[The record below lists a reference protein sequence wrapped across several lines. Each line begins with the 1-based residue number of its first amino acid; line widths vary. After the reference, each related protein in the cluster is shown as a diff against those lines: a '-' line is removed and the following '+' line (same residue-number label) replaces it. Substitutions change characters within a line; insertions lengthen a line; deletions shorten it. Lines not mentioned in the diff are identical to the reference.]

1 MSAARTALVP
11 DGRNLAASATESL
24 SVLRR
29 ADAGAHLLIRGS
41 DVVAT
46 AEPDPAIAAWRRTCE
61 RLDDL
66 DAIGGIGE
74 ALFEWIRIAGEA
86 LGAMAGVCELRIERG
101 SDGLETLRSTFGL
114 DDRVASMLAVGDPRD
129 VRSLDQRQR
138 LSAETVEIIDALDRD
153 QRFVGTLVGTVL
165 EAAGVRSLV
174 TLHVH
179 RRGEFGGSLTYAFPA
194 TDPLS
199 CGQRWLASMLVDRLS
214 TMLRVRGLSQRLQR
228 NDVRLHAILEGA
240 GDAILTVGPD
250 ERVIDANHAA
260 SLMFGYARDEALGL
274 QLVEVLPHLS
284 REAPVPWTLGIAG
297 TQPGRQPRETVAR
310 RRDGSEFL
318 AEVVSGSGARQHGH
332 TLLIRDAGVRRAA
345 ELHSRQCERL
355 ACMGTLVA
363 GLSHDLN
370 NALLPIRAHVGALAK
385 SRIRNDK
392 SERERHHRAIAEGL
406 ASLQSLADGLHLLA
420 SEERPA
426 VDASTDIA
434 QWWELVGPLLSKAL
448 HGRAAIESAIAHGV
462 ARVLVDEQSLTRAV
476 LALIANAGDA
486 MPAQRPSELGR
497 VVLRAY
503 TRSAREVVV
512 EVADN
517 GMGMSDE
524 VHRRAFDAYFT
535 TKPRGIGTGLG
546 LPIVRMIVERSGGHV
561 ELETH
566 PGVGT
571 LVRLVFRS
579 TPPAEALIRTISV
592 AFLPNDGRLATMF
605 ATLLRAR
612 GVEPELREDP
622 WQSDIC
628 VAAERMV
635 DPAMADRWMARRPA
649 HQLIVIGV
657 PPGAERC
664 ALGERGVT
672 LIDKPV
678 QISNIEAAIRHVLGD
693 PASEHKELQHG

>member
-1 MSAARTALVP
+1 MSAARTALASN
-11 DGRNLAASATESL
+11 GRNLAASATEAL
-24 SVLRR
+24 SALRR
-29 ADAGAHLLIRGS
+29 ADSDAHLLIRGS
-41 DVVAT
+41 DIVAT
-46 AEPDPAIAAWRRTCE
+46 AELDPLIATWRETCA
-61 RLDDL
+61 RLDEL
-66 DAIGGIGE
+66 DAIAGIGE
-74 ALFEWIRIAGEA
+74 ALFEWIQIAGES
-86 LGAMAGVCELRIERG
+86 LGAAAGVCELRVERG
-101 SDGLETLRSTFGL
+101 SDGLETLRTTFGL
-114 DDRVASMLAVGDPRD
+114 DDRVASMLAAGDARD
-129 VRSLDQRQR
+129 LWGPDQRQR
-138 LSAETVEIIDALDRD
+138 PSVGAVEVIDALDRD
-153 QRFVGTLVGTVL
+153 ERFVGTLVGTVL
-165 EAAGVRSLV
+165 ETAGVRALV

-179 RRGEFGGSLTYAFPA
+179 RRGEFGGSLTYAFPV

-199 CGQRWLASMLVDRLS
+199 FGQRWLASMLVDRLS
-214 TMLRVRGLSQRLQR
+214 TMLRVRGLTQRLQR

-240 GDAILTVGPD
+240 GDAIVTVGPD
-250 ERVIDANHAA
+250 ERVLDANHAA
-260 SLMFGYARDEALGL
+260 SLMFGYSRDEALGL
-274 QLVEVLPHLS
+274 QLSEMLPNLP
-284 REAPVPWTLGIAG
+284 REAPVPWTLGLAG
-297 TQPGRQPRETVAR
+297 TQPGRQPREAIAR

-392 SERERHHRAIAEGL
+392 SERERHHRAIADGL
-406 ASLQSLADGLHLLA
+406 ASLQALADGLHLLA

-448 HGRAAIESAIAHGV
+448 HGRAAIESAIAQGV
-462 ARVLVDEQSLTRAV
+462 ARALVDEQSLTRAV

-486 MPAQRPSELGR
+486 MPAQRPSDLGR
-497 VVLRAY
+497 VVLRSY

-517 GMGMSDE
+517 GMGMSED

-566 PGVGT
+566 LGAGT

-579 TPPAEALIRTISV
+579 TPPSDALIQSISV
-592 AFLPNDGRLATMF
+592 AVLPKDGRLATMF

-612 GVEPELREDP
+612 GVEPEFLEDP

-628 VAAERMV
+628 VAAESVV

-657 PPGAERC
+657 PLGAQRS
-664 ALGERGVT
+664 ALGARGVT
-672 LIDKPV
+672 LIDRPV

-693 PASEHKELQHG
+693 PASEQEELQHG